1 MACVAC
7 ELVIAVCTL
16 VHLFNLQQTLHS
28 GQDRRTDGV
37 STEMALG
44 FLSLGFTVATLVVM
58 VLGTDKIARSGRT
71 VWARVSGNLGATVP
85 HDGGA
90 TKLHSDVNTS
100 VGGMPVD
107 VDDTEHEGQAMGES
121 VSVVTAQ
128 LF

>member
-44 FLSLGFTVATLVVM
+44 FLPLGFTVATLAVM
-58 VLGTDKIARSGRT
+58 AIGTEKIVRSGRA
-71 VWARVSGNLGATVP
+71 VLARVTENLETTLS
-85 HDGGA
+85 HGGA
-90 TKLHSDVNTS
+90 TKIHSQVNTS
-100 VGGMPVD
+100 MSGVP
-107 VDDTEHEGQAMGES
+107 DDTQYAEHEGQTIDANVE
-121 VSVVTAQ
+121 VAELQ
-128 LF
+128 IA